1 VSEYQYYEFQA
12 VDRPL
17 TRQQMS
23 ELRRYSTRA
32 EITPTRFVNSYNWG
46 SFKGNAEQWMER
58 YFDAHLYF
66 ANWGTRILML
76 RIPERLLDKEVLEE
90 YCADETGLSFHLA
103 AGSFILSFTS
113 EVEDHDP
120 SQDEGAL
127 SSILP
132 VPSGL
137 MRGDHRALYLGW
149 LLAVQSGEVDDETPE
164 PRLPSGLRH
173 LDASLEALA
182 DFLRIDR
189 DLVGAAAEGIPDGR
203 TEGLSGEEIGAW
215 VRSLSAEEKDSY
227 LTRLIE
233 GEDSHLAAELFQRVA
248 RKRKCV
254 PAAEAE
260 LRRTAGQI
268 RARAEIIAEARKR
281 EEAERRAREKARH
294 EREAAEKRLK
304 YLQSL
309 AGRESDLWAKA
320 DGLIATRQPGP
331 YDEAVSLTGFE
342 RSCRYGWNGRRFPRS
357 HGRRPQ

>member
-1 VSEYQYYEFQA
+1 MSEYQYYEFQA

-23 ELRRYSTRA
+23 ELRGYSTRA

-132 VPSGL
+132 VRSGL

-189 DLVGAAAEGIPDGR
+189 DL
-203 TEGLSGEEIGAW
+203 LW
-215 VRSLSAEEKDSY
+215 VRQRKGSPTGVRKAFPGRRSGRGCEVFRPRRRTRTSHALSKERI
-227 LTRLIE
+227 LTSRLSFSSVLQ
-233 GEDSHLAAELFQRVA
+233 GRGNA
-248 RKRKCV
+248 C
-254 PAAEAE
+254 

-357 HGRRPQ
+357 HGRPPQ